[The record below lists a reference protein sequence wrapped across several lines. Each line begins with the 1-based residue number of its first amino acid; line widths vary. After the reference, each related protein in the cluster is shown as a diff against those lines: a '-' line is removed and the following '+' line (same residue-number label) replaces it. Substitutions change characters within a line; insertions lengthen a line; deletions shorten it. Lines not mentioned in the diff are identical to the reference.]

1 MTQSMPM
8 PRGSYS
14 GGIRSFLPGRADRKP
29 FLFHRRSSLGGLASG
44 ACIADEEGCG
54 TVREEPD
61 DSLTVAIDAGAA
73 AVHNPFIE
81 PRANLAKPR
90 RDRLTIVLSPSR
102 GIAPVFRKWK
112 EQDGPARP
120 TWVLFPARAAL
131 RQRATRGFFGEH
143 RLRCSR

>member
-1 MTQSMPM
+1 MTQSMQM
-8 PRGSYS
+8 PRSSYS
-14 GGIRSFLPGRADRKP
+14 GGTRSFFPGRADRKP
-29 FLFHRRSSLGGLASG
+29 FLFHRRSSLGGSASG

-54 TVREEPD
+54 MVREEPD
-61 DSLTVAIDAGAA
+61 DSLMVATDALAV
-73 AVHNPFIE
+73 AVHSPFIE

-120 TWVLFPARAAL
+120 TWARFPAQAAQ
-131 RQRATRGFFGEH
+131 RQRATHGFFGEH